1 MCWITISSQNSS
13 TVSVWRALPTK
24 PCLNFNFLLFRLRF
38 YLHNFAKC
46 QQMSRFGIHRSLL
59 ARITVPH
66 FSPASAPAPAPAFMV
81 IFVPN
86 ECYICAH
93 FERTVEMAT
102 HFAIEI
108 EICGKEAAA
117 KCRYNTNFIL
127 KIAFS
132 SSRDLL
138 TSKAVSLNRYEKN
151 DLSRIHFGFSLD
163 LLEKSLVLKYFEESS
178 WMKRT
183 ELIWWVFEIRFSTTA
198 ILNP

>member
-1 MCWITISSQNSS
+1 MHRKVPPTTENKRHLLFIGWCLMCWISISQNSS

-24 PCLNFNFLLFRLRF
+24 PCLNFNFLLFCLGF

-46 QQMSRFGIHRSLL
+46 QQMSRFGIYRSLL
-59 ARITVPH
+59 ARITVYHRTFLPLLLLLQFLWL
-66 FSPASAPAPAPAFMV
+66 FSFRNS
-81 IFVPN
+81 N

-93 FERTVEMAT
+93 FVKTVEMAA

-108 EICGKEAAA
+108 EICGKEVAA
-117 KCRYNTNFIL
+117 KSRYNTNFIL

-151 DLSRIHFGFSLD
+151 DLSRIHFGFSFDFLK
-163 LLEKSLVLKYFEESS
+163 KSLV
-178 WMKRT
+178 
-183 ELIWWVFEIRFSTTA
+183 
-198 ILNP
+198 